1 MKSKRKWLAGILSV
15 VMTMTF
21 MPAMV
26 FAGETGENNG
36 TENSDAPWTLKDY
49 NHEVVG
55 NYDTLQEAIDAA
67 YPIWSAEENS
77 DGCPAPLEIS
87 LNKDFSGKGCI
98 NKNTEV
104 RIDLKGHTYD
114 ITESVSTEDVEND
127 EDSENV
133 AFYTGT
139 DGQGYI
145 SFKNGKVKISTEV
158 EKGIKNC
165 GMIDFEDCTVD
176 ASANAKCKYVVWN
189 KAESNAYDEDNIK
202 IGGASNIRASGGNHA
217 IYVKASPFTGGTINI
232 TGTIDG
238 AIEISDLNS
247 DDGYFGLTITN
258 GNFKGD
264 LIQGGGKI
272 KLKGG
277 TLDRQ
282 PLDICVADGYELE
295 KNEDGTWSVNE
306 SLEYRGMKEKIQTLQ
321 EKIEETK
328 NEADKK
334 AASYARELYR
344 CQSIISEL
352 INKNIEN
359 PDVAEKSLTE
369 AKGKIQYI
377 EEELQ
382 NTINEYTNKAE
393 GLEEEVQ
400 AVRDELENK
409 GLEEAFYSEF
419 ENLDS
424 AENEILTNLYSVRES
439 LEEVYPKI
447 EKAELIVKNAKTE
460 AEMKKAQE
468 ELKKAQDEIDD
479 LKNQLAQKDTELKD
493 KEEKLTESESSNK
506 TLKEQ
511 LEQVKKEKSD
521 FQNQL
526 TTAQN
531 TQTELQKKLDASQ
544 KAEKKLQDALDVKTK
559 ECEKLEADLK
569 ASSGDNT
576 ALNEKLTQA
585 EKERNQLKTKLSD
598 KEKECTKANKEL
610 EELNKK
616 IEELQNSLKK
626 TQEELKKAEEKLNDS
641 SNKKDDETN
650 VKPAPTTVKKP
661 GQVKGLKLKAG
672 KKKVTVTYKKVSGAT
687 SYKVTYSTSK
697 KFKNAKTVTVKSG
710 KTVKKTIS
718 KLKSKKTYYVKVC
731 AVKKVS
737 GKNYSGKW
745 SSVKKVKVK

>member
-26 FAGETGENNG
+26 FAGENGGNNG

-49 NHEVVG
+49 NDKVVG
-55 NYDTLQEAIDAA
+55 NYDTLQEAIDEA

-87 LNKDFSGKGCI
+87 LNKDFSGKGCV

-114 ITESVSTEDVEND
+114 ITESVSTEDAEND
-127 EDSENV
+127 EESENV
-133 AFYTGT
+133 ALYTGT
-139 DGQGYI
+139 EGQGYI
-145 SFKNGKVKISTEV
+145 SFKNGTVKISTDT

-165 GMIDFEDCTVD
+165 GMIDFGDCTVD

-189 KAESNAYDEDNIK
+189 KAESNGYDEDIIG
-202 IGGASNIRASGGNHA
+202 IGGASNIKSSGGNHA
-217 IYVKASPFTGGTINI
+217 IYVKASPFTGGTINT

-238 AIEISDLNS
+238 TIEISDLIS

-258 GNFKGD
+258 GNYRGD
-264 LIQGGGKI
+264 LIPGGGKI

-282 PLDICVADGYELE
+282 PLDVCVADGYELE

-306 SLEYRGMKEKIQTLQ
+306 SLEYKGMKEKIQTLQ
-321 EKIEETK
+321 EKIDETK
-328 NEADKK
+328 NGADKK
-334 AASYARELYR
+334 AASYTRELYR
-344 CQSIISEL
+344 SQSIISEL

-359 PDVAEKSLTE
+359 PDAAEKSLTE
-369 AKGKIQYI
+369 TKGKIQYI

-382 NTINEYTNKAE
+382 NTINEYTNEAE
-393 GLEEEVQ
+393 GLEAEVQ
-400 AVRDELENK
+400 AIHDELENK
-409 GLEEAFYSEF
+409 GLEEAFYLEF
-419 ENLDS
+419 ENLS
-424 AENEILTNLYSVRES
+424 STENEILTNLYSVRES

-460 AEMKKAQE
+460 AELKKAQE

-493 KEEKLTESESSNK
+493 KDEKLTESENSNK

-511 LEQVKKEKSD
+511 LEQVKKEKSNLE
-521 FQNQL
+521 NQL

-531 TQTELQKKLDASQ
+531 AQTELQKKLDASQ

-559 ECEKLEADLK
+559 DCEKLEADLK
-569 ASSGDNT
+569 ASSGDNAT
-576 ALNEKLTQA
+576 LNEKLTQA
-585 EKERNQLKTKLSD
+585 EKERDQLKTKLSD
-598 KEKECTKANKEL
+598 KEKECAKANKEL

-616 IEELQNSLKK
+616 VDTLQNSLKE
-626 TQEELKKAEEKLNDS
+626 TQDKLKKAEEELKNQN
-641 SNKKDDETN
+641 NKPT
-650 VKPAPTTVKKP
+650 PSPTAAPVKKP

-697 KFKNAKTVTVKSG
+697 KFKKAKTATVKSG

-731 AVKKVS
+731 AVKKVK
-737 GKNYSGKW
+737 GKSYTGKW
-745 SSVKKVKVK
+745 SAVKKVKVK

>member
-26 FAGETGENNG
+26 FAGENGGNNG

-49 NHEVVG
+49 NDKVVG
-55 NYDTLQEAIDAA
+55 NYDTLQEAIDEA

-87 LNKDFSGKGCI
+87 LNKDFSGKGCV

-114 ITESVSTEDVEND
+114 ITESVSTEDAEND
-127 EDSENV
+127 EESENV
-133 AFYTGT
+133 ALYTGT
-139 DGQGYI
+139 EGQGYI
-145 SFKNGKVKISTEV
+145 SFKNGTVKISTDT

-165 GMIDFEDCTVD
+165 GMIDFGDCTVD

-189 KAESNAYDEDNIK
+189 KAESNGYDEDIIG
-202 IGGASNIRASGGNHA
+202 IGGASNIKSSGGNHA
-217 IYVKASPFTGGTINI
+217 IYVKASPFTGGTINT

-238 AIEISDLNS
+238 TIEISDLIS

-258 GNFKGD
+258 GNYRGD
-264 LIQGGGKI
+264 LIPGGGKI

-282 PLDICVADGYELE
+282 PLDVCVADGYELE

-306 SLEYRGMKEKIQTLQ
+306 SLEYKGMKEKIQTLQ
-321 EKIEETK
+321 EKIDETK
-328 NEADKK
+328 NGADKK
-334 AASYARELYR
+334 AASYTRELYR
-344 CQSIISEL
+344 LQSIISEL

-359 PDVAEKSLTE
+359 PDAAEKSLTE
-369 AKGKIQYI
+369 TKGKIQYI

-382 NTINEYTNKAE
+382 NTINEYTNEAE
-393 GLEEEVQ
+393 GLEAEVQ
-400 AVRDELENK
+400 AIHDELENK
-409 GLEEAFYSEF
+409 GLEEAFYLEF
-419 ENLDS
+419 ENLNS
-424 AENEILTNLYSVRES
+424 TENEILTNLYSVRES

-460 AEMKKAQE
+460 AELKKAQE

-493 KEEKLTESESSNK
+493 KDEKLTESENSNK

-511 LEQVKKEKSD
+511 LEQVKKEKSNLE
-521 FQNQL
+521 NQL

-531 TQTELQKKLDASQ
+531 AQTELQKKLDASQ

-559 ECEKLEADLK
+559 DCEKLEADLK
-569 ASSGDNT
+569 ASSGDNAT
-576 ALNEKLTQA
+576 LNEKLTQA
-585 EKERNQLKTKLSD
+585 EKERDQLKTKLSD
-598 KEKECTKANKEL
+598 KEKECAKANKEL

-616 IEELQNSLKK
+616 VDTLQNSLKE
-626 TQEELKKAEEKLNDS
+626 TQDKLKKAEEQLKNQNS
-641 SNKKDDETN
+641 T
-650 VKPAPTTVKKP
+650 PTSTPVKKP

-697 KFKNAKTVTVKSG
+697 KFKKAKTVTVKSG

-731 AVKKVS
+731 AVKKVK
-737 GKNYSGKW
+737 GKNYIGKW
-745 SSVKKVKVK
+745 SAVKKVKVK

>member
-26 FAGETGENNG
+26 FAGENGGNNG

-49 NHEVVG
+49 NDKGVG
-55 NYDTLQEAIDAA
+55 NYDTLQEAIDEA

-87 LNKDFSGKGCI
+87 LNKDFSGKGCV

-114 ITESVSTEDVEND
+114 ITESVSTEDAEND
-127 EDSENV
+127 EESENV
-133 AFYTGT
+133 ALYTGT
-139 DGQGYI
+139 EGQGYI
-145 SFKNGKVKISTEV
+145 SFKNGTVKISTDT

-165 GMIDFEDCTVD
+165 GMIDFGDCTVD

-189 KAESNAYDEDNIK
+189 KAESNGYDEDIIG
-202 IGGASNIRASGGNHA
+202 IGGASNIKSSGGNHA
-217 IYVKASPFTGGTINI
+217 IYVKASPFTGGTINT

-238 AIEISDLNS
+238 TIEISDLIS

-258 GNFKGD
+258 GNYRGD
-264 LIQGGGKI
+264 LIPGGGKI

-282 PLDICVADGYELE
+282 PLDVCVADGYELE

-306 SLEYRGMKEKIQTLQ
+306 SLEYKGMKEKIQTLQ
-321 EKIEETK
+321 EKIDETK
-328 NEADKK
+328 NGAEKK
-334 AASYARELYR
+334 AASYTRELYR
-344 CQSIISEL
+344 SQSIISEL

-359 PDVAEKSLTE
+359 PDAAEKSLTE
-369 AKGKIQYI
+369 TKGKIQYI

-382 NTINEYTNKAE
+382 NTINEYTNEAE
-393 GLEEEVQ
+393 GLEAEVQ
-400 AVRDELENK
+400 AIHDELENK
-409 GLEEAFYSEF
+409 GLEEAFYLEF
-419 ENLDS
+419 ENLNS
-424 AENEILTNLYSVRES
+424 TENEILTNLYSVRES

-460 AEMKKAQE
+460 AELKKAQE

-493 KEEKLTESESSNK
+493 KDEKLTESENSNK

-511 LEQVKKEKSD
+511 LEQVKKEKSNLE
-521 FQNQL
+521 NQL

-531 TQTELQKKLDASQ
+531 AQTELQKKLDASQ

-559 ECEKLEADLK
+559 DCEKTRSRFE
-569 ASSGDNT
+569 
-576 ALNEKLTQA
+576 
-585 EKERNQLKTKLSD
+585 
-598 KEKECTKANKEL
+598 
-610 EELNKK
+610 
-616 IEELQNSLKK
+616 
-626 TQEELKKAEEKLNDS
+626 
-641 SNKKDDETN
+641 
-650 VKPAPTTVKKP
+650 
-661 GQVKGLKLKAG
+661 G
-672 KKKVTVTYKKVSGAT
+672 KQ
-687 SYKVTYSTSK
+687 
-697 KFKNAKTVTVKSG
+697 
-710 KTVKKTIS
+710 
-718 KLKSKKTYYVKVC
+718 
-731 AVKKVS
+731 
-737 GKNYSGKW
+737 W
-745 SSVKKVKVK
+745 R

>member
-26 FAGETGENNG
+26 FAGENGGNNG

-49 NHEVVG
+49 NHKVVG
-55 NYDTLQEAIDAA
+55 NYDTLQEAIDEA

-77 DGCPAPLEIS
+77 DGCPVPLEIS
-87 LNKDFSGKGCI
+87 LNKDFSGKGCV

-114 ITESVSTEDVEND
+114 ITESVSTEDAEND

-133 AFYTGT
+133 ALYTGT
-139 DGQGYI
+139 EGQGYI
-145 SFKNGKVKISTEV
+145 SFKNGTVKISTDT

-165 GMIDFEDCTVD
+165 GMIDFGDCTVD

-189 KAESNAYDEDNIK
+189 KAESNGYDEDIIG
-202 IGGASNIRASGGNHA
+202 IGGASNIKASGGNHA
-217 IYVKASPFTGGTINI
+217 IYVKASPFTGGTINT

-238 AIEISDLNS
+238 TIEISDLIS

-258 GNFKGD
+258 GNYRGD
-264 LIQGGGKI
+264 LIPGGGKI

-282 PLDICVADGYELE
+282 PLDVCVADGYELE

-306 SLEYRGMKEKIQTLQ
+306 SLEYKGMKEKIQALQ

-328 NEADKK
+328 NGADKK
-334 AASYARELYR
+334 AASYTRELYR
-344 CQSIISEL
+344 SQSIISEL

-359 PDVAEKSLTE
+359 PDAAEKSLTE
-369 AKGKIQYI
+369 TKGKIQYI

-393 GLEEEVQ
+393 GLEAEVQ
-400 AVRDELENK
+400 AIHDELENK
-409 GLEEAFYSEF
+409 GLEEAFYLEF
-419 ENLDS
+419 ENLNS
-424 AENEILTNLYSVRES
+424 TENEILTNLYSVRES

-460 AEMKKAQE
+460 AELKKAQE

-479 LKNQLAQKDTELKD
+479 LKKQLAQKDTELKD
-493 KEEKLTESESSNK
+493 KDEKLTESENSNK

-511 LEQVKKEKSD
+511 LEQAKKEKSNLE
-521 FQNQL
+521 NQL

-531 TQTELQKKLDASQ
+531 AQTELQKKLDASQ

-559 ECEKLEADLK
+559 DCEKLEADLK
-569 ASSGDNT
+569 ASSGDNAT
-576 ALNEKLTQA
+576 LNEKLTQA
-585 EKERNQLKTKLSD
+585 EKERDQLKTKLSD
-598 KEKECTKANKEL
+598 KEKECAKANKEL

-616 IEELQNSLKK
+616 IDTLQNSLKE
-626 TQEELKKAEEKLNDS
+626 TQDKLKKAEEELKNQN
-641 SNKKDDETN
+641 NKPT
-650 VKPAPTTVKKP
+650 PSPTAAPVKKP

-697 KFKNAKTVTVKSG
+697 KFKKAKTVTVKSG
-710 KTVKKTIS
+710 KTVKKIIS

-731 AVKKVS
+731 AVKKVK
-737 GKNYSGKW
+737 GKSYTGKW
-745 SSVKKVKVK
+745 SAVKKVKVK